1 MKWNHRIIRIVEMAG
16 GSNDAKAGSRQRQK
30 QGVTEC
36 SRHLKLNTCSAA
48 VIRIFEK
55 DVWDC

>member
-1 MKWNHRIIRIVEMAG
+1 MRRCEMEVENGWVGEDWWMG
-16 GSNDAKAGSRQRQK
+16 GRAEAEAR